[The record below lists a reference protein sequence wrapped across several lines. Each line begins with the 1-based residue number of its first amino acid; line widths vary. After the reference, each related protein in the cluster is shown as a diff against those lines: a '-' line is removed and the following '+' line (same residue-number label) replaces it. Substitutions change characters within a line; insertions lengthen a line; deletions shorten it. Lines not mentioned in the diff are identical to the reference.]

1 MLPVFR
7 MWMIYILIALI
18 GFLQL
23 VLAAD
28 QSQTGLTKQEP
39 RQFSVDV
46 RDLTF
51 TFVNLS
57 KYKDSFLFELCFLLQ
72 FLNGLPS
79 LCEL

>member
-7 MWMIYILIALI
+7 MGMMYILIALI

-23 VLAAD
+23 VLAAN
-28 QSQTGLTKQEP
+28 QSQTGLTKHEP

-46 RDLTF
+46 RDLSF

-57 KYKDSFLFELCFLLQ
+57 KYKVYRFFYI
-72 FLNGLPS
+72 
-79 LCEL
+79 